1 MASELEVE
9 LVKLRSNADNLTRC
23 LNALLRR
30 IEEVEGNLESA
41 NASQATS
48 PRAQSAADTQG
59 GSEVHQSE
67 SVTVDPNTGL
77 KKRTVITERVL
88 TTRTYHS
95 LNTPSVGADKWQTAS
110 SSSGVSPRSWRS
122 GENGEAAP
130 HYSARNGD
138 RLATPAHDAR
148 TSTILAEDLKRIEVE
163 QVPVGGEFVVTK
175 VAPEL
180 MDSIRPGDIILA
192 VNGEPIAHRKQLR
205 LAAGSTVTLTLELS
219 GLYSAPMVGVVLQF
233 TCGQRDF
240 QEFRKA
246 LEDYEAGVDGK
257 WTSPQHFPTIAVR
270 KGDILQVMS
279 SDDQYM
285 QARKVDDLQKFGL
298 IPSDLRTDRV
308 SMQTPYG
315 RRVLVLLGAKGVGR
329 RTLKRMLLA
338 QLPDHFT
345 TVVPGKYRLS
355 TKCDA
360 LVTSR
365 APRAGEQEGR
375 EYHFETKEQIRERI
389 RQGDMLEWG
398 ELDAQLYGTSA
409 QAVRRVIRSGRV
421 CVLDCAPKA
430 LKHVYN
436 REFAPYVVA
445 LVPPELSEYVQLTK
459 ARGETNAKSEP
470 ELREICEESTK
481 LVEGEYRRYI
491 DLVLVNRNFDITLR
505 RLMEALDRLK
515 NEPQWIPLEWQS

>member
-219 GLYSAPMVGVVLQF
+219 GLYSAPM
-233 TCGQRDF
+233 
-240 QEFRKA
+240 EFRKA

-345 TVVPGKYRLS
+345 TVVP
-355 TKCDA
+355 
-360 LVTSR
+360 VTSR

>member
-41 NASQATS
+41 DVSQATS
-48 PRAQSAADTQG
+48 PRAQSAADTHG

-95 LNTPSVGADKWQTAS
+95 LNTPSGAADKWQTAS

-138 RLATPAHDAR
+138 RLATPAHDPR
-148 TSTILAEDLKRIEVE
+148 TSTILAEGLKRIEVE

-180 MDSIRPGDIILA
+180 MDIIRPGDTILA

-205 LAAGSTVTLTLELS
+205 LAAGSTVTLTLEQS
-219 GLYSAPMVGVVLQF
+219 CLYSAPMVGIVPQPA
-233 TCGQRDF
+233 CGQGDL

-246 LEDYEAGVDGK
+246 LEDYESEVDGK

-285 QARKVDDLQKFGL
+285 QARKVDDLQKCGL

-315 RRVLVLLGAKGVGR
+315 RRVLVLLGVKGVGR

-345 TVVPGKYRLS
+345 TVVP
-355 TKCDA
+355 
-360 LVTSR
+360 VTSR
-365 APRAGEQEGR
+365 APRVGEQEGR

-445 LVPPELSEYVQLTK
+445 VVPPELSEYVQLTK
-459 ARGETNAKSEP
+459 TRDETNAKSEP
-470 ELREICEESTK
+470 ELREICEESEK
-481 LVEGEYRRYI
+481 LLEGEYRKYI

-515 NEPQWIPLEWQS
+515 NEPQWIPMEWQS